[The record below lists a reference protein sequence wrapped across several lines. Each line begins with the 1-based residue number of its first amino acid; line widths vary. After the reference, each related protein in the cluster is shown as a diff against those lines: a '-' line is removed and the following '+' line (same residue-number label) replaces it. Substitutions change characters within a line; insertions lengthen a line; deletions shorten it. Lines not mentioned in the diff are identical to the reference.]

1 VLVVFPIPQIQI
13 HQTFAML
20 AFKAEPATLE
30 IEQPQATIE
39 MQTKQ
44 AKQHIQQ
51 PNGELRVDQSKA
63 WDAIGAGGVLAMNKR
78 VADQM
83 FGIAVQS
90 IAKIVENGN
99 RMANLRNKQ
108 DSIPQL
114 AWDNAFQELPLIQYY
129 GEASYLNVSL
139 EYIPSPV
146 IIEPELG
153 EVNWR
158 ATPNRPNIQ
167 STRGKFSSYLAPR
180 NSIEI
185 TPPILD
191 KRL

>member
-1 VLVVFPIPQIQI
+1 VSPIPQIQI
-13 HQTFAML
+13 HQTYAIL
-20 AFKAEPATLE
+20 AFKADPATME

-39 MQTKQ
+39 MTTKQ
-44 AKQHIQQ
+44 AKMHIQQ
-51 PNGELRVDQSKA
+51 ENGELRVDQSRA
-63 WDAIGAGGVLAMNKR
+63 WDAVGSGGVLAMNKR

-83 FGIAVQS
+83 FGIAVEA
-90 IAKIVENGN
+90 IAKMVEDGN
-99 RMANLRNKQ
+99 RMANLKNKQ
-108 DSIPQL
+108 DSIPHI
-114 AWDNAFQELPLIQYY
+114 AWDNAFQQLLVIEYY
-129 GEASYLNVSL
+129 GEASYLNVDE

-146 IIEPELG
+146 TIEPELG

-167 STRGKFSSYLAPR
+167 STRGKFNSYLAQR

-185 TPPILD
+185 TLPTMD

>member
-1 VLVVFPIPQIQI
+1 MSPIPQIQI
-13 HQTFAML
+13 HQTFAIL
-20 AFKAEPATLE
+20 AFKADPATLE

-39 MQTKQ
+39 MSTKQ
-44 AKQHIQQ
+44 AKMHIKQ
-51 PNGELRVDQSKA
+51 PQPDGELRVDQSRA

-83 FGIAVQS
+83 FGIAVEA
-90 IAKIVENGN
+90 IAKMVENGN
-99 RMANLRNKQ
+99 RMANLKNKQ
-108 DSIPQL
+108 DSIPHI
-114 AWDNAFQELPLIQYY
+114 AWDNAFQQLPVIQYY
-129 GEASYLNVSL
+129 GEASYLNVDE

-146 IIEPELG
+146 TIEPELG

-158 ATPNRPNIQ
+158 ATPNGPNIQ
-167 STRGKFSSYLAPR
+167 STRGKFNSYLAQR

-185 TPPILD
+185 TLPTMD